1 MAKKSTQRDDV
12 EKELADLNQK
22 AGDLMEKSLCR
33 SSYRLFGEL
42 RQRAKSENSLV
53 YYVFGTFFQM
63 NLAQRLFQF
72 ETVRERAIELI
83 AIFENEE
90 QARKIE
96 PELSLEEYEGIR
108 YSMCACAYE
117 VLAEATGDLEGY
129 NSEGMQECLT
139 GGIEVCQRI
148 GKLSCIGCFRE
159 YACDIHR
166 AADDSELA
174 RYHCNQVLK
183 QAEDFS
189 DRGDRRWLATLK
201 LGSIDILEGQH
212 DIARQKMEKAY
223 ELSQSSGV
231 NDSLGARIS
240 TMLELHMLDL
250 LDGRPPD
257 PRFND
262 LLREMPARDECPE
275 YDYDVDCLAALH
287 HTLAGDWDEGE
298 KLLIDWSRLFKQ
310 SKATTRWL
318 ETGIRI
324 VASKR
329 LRGDLDSAKR
339 IAAPLEMAATKANDW
354 QSLRRLNQC
363 LDSLSPVTPI
373 GTVIRNSRVLNSRI
387 TETAKTS
394 TDETSTADRDPEQP
408 PTGYYEISKT
418 TPLYEWLEDYA
429 KRLQAS
435 RELPP
440 DQVDIEAFRGE
451 LLDSQDRDWSHPE
464 DIGRALYFM
473 CYLVTPESDY
483 RLIWTWANRLVS
495 SHQETGYLV
504 SLLARLGMSI
514 NAAER
519 FEQFSKIDFENFDE
533 DLPPAL
539 IESERL
545 DQLVRKSLQLDSAGV
560 NNNFRAGEIFE
571 YIDNLGESERCYA
584 RAFKLDR
591 KREDAALALARI
603 YTNSDRNSDA
613 HYVLDLCIREGGS
626 SSDLYFEAAM
636 RAHSLSMHE
645 LQVSYLRT
653 LLEKFPPVP
662 WAYYYMSIG
671 LLELKKPEEAIE
683 SIELEIEKFEG
694 SGVHIESI
702 LAEAN
707 ALLHR
712 IQQAEEAIE
721 RGLSCALCDTE
732 DLTNGG
738 IASAIERLW
747 RASKMLPSAGKLRGR
762 VEKRMLQAGIA
773 TEEYFAELREDQK
786 PKDLFLFHVSLLQPL
801 DEHWAEFEGCLPD
814 QTDWI
819 SYVAH
824 WGVLADDDEQAEQYA
839 IEMQSQCYSL
849 EPEVM
854 DVSQEEDPLHDR
866 PGVAFQG
873 FRTSGDEMSEEED
886 DFEDD
891 ENPF

>member
-22 AGDLMEKSLCR
+22 AGDLMEKSHCR

-96 PELSLEEYEGIR
+96 PELSLEEYEGIK

-212 DIARQKMEKAY
+212 DIARQKIEKAY
-223 ELSQSSGV
+223 ELSQSAGV
-231 NDSLGARIS
+231 NDSHGARIS

-250 LDGRPPD
+250 LDDRPPD
-257 PRFND
+257 PRFTA
-262 LLREMPARDECPE
+262 LLQKMPARDECPE

-287 HTLAGDWDEGE
+287 HTLAGEWDEGE

-329 LRGDLDSAKR
+329 LRGDLESAKR

-363 LDSLSPVTPI
+363 LDSHSPVTPI
-373 GTVIRNSRVLNSRI
+373 GTVIRNSRVLNSRS
-387 TETAKTS
+387 TETTKTS
-394 TDETSTADRDPEQP
+394 TDSRSMADSESEQP

-440 DQVDIEAFRGE
+440 DQVDIEAFRSE
-451 LLDSQDRDWSHPE
+451 LLDSQNRDWSHPE

-653 LLEKFPPVP
+653 LLEKFLPIP

-694 SGVHIESI
+694 NGVHIESI

-712 IQQAEEAIE
+712 TQQAEEAIE
-721 RGLSCALCDTE
+721 RGLSFALCDTE

-747 RASKMLPSAGKLRGR
+747 RASRLLPSAGKLRNR
-762 VEKRMLQAGIA
+762 LEKRMLKAGIA
-773 TEEYFAELREDQK
+773 TEEYFADLRADQK

-801 DEHWAEFEGCLPD
+801 DEHWVEFEGCLPD
-814 QTDWI
+814 QTDWG
-819 SYVAH
+819 SYIAH
-824 WGVLADDDEQAEQYA
+824 WGVLADDEEQAEQYA

-849 EPEVM
+849 EAEVM
-854 DVSQEEDPLHDR
+854 DVSQDEEPLHDR

-873 FRTSGDEMSEEED
+873 FRTSGDEMSGEED
-886 DFEDD
+886 DFDDD

>member
-1 MAKKSTQRDDV
+1 
-12 EKELADLNQK
+12 
-22 AGDLMEKSLCR
+22 
-33 SSYRLFGEL
+33 
-42 RQRAKSENSLV
+42 
-53 YYVFGTFFQM
+53 
-63 NLAQRLFQF
+63 
-72 ETVRERAIELI
+72 
-83 AIFENEE
+83 
-90 QARKIE
+90 
-96 PELSLEEYEGIR
+96 
-108 YSMCACAYE
+108 
-117 VLAEATGDLEGY
+117 
-129 NSEGMQECLT
+129 
-139 GGIEVCQRI
+139 
-148 GKLSCIGCFRE
+148 
-159 YACDIHR
+159 
-166 AADDSELA
+166 
-174 RYHCNQVLK
+174 
-183 QAEDFS
+183 
-189 DRGDRRWLATLK
+189 
-201 LGSIDILEGQH
+201 
-212 DIARQKMEKAY
+212 
-223 ELSQSSGV
+223 
-231 NDSLGARIS
+231 
-240 TMLELHMLDL
+240 
-250 LDGRPPD
+250 
-257 PRFND
+257 
-262 LLREMPARDECPE
+262 
-275 YDYDVDCLAALH
+275 
-287 HTLAGDWDEGE
+287 
-298 KLLIDWSRLFKQ
+298 
-310 SKATTRWL
+310 
-318 ETGIRI
+318 
-324 VASKR
+324 
-329 LRGDLDSAKR
+329 
-339 IAAPLEMAATKANDW
+339 
-354 QSLRRLNQC
+354 
-363 LDSLSPVTPI
+363 
-373 GTVIRNSRVLNSRI
+373 
-387 TETAKTS
+387 
-394 TDETSTADRDPEQP
+394 
-408 PTGYYEISKT
+408 
-418 TPLYEWLEDYA
+418 
-429 KRLQAS
+429 
-435 RELPP
+435 
-440 DQVDIEAFRGE
+440 
-451 LLDSQDRDWSHPE
+451 
-464 DIGRALYFM
+464 
-473 CYLVTPESDY
+473 
-483 RLIWTWANRLVS
+483 
-495 SHQETGYLV
+495 
-504 SLLARLGMSI
+504 
-514 NAAER
+514 
-519 FEQFSKIDFENFDE
+519 
-533 DLPPAL
+533 
-539 IESERL
+539 
-545 DQLVRKSLQLDSAGV
+545 LQLDSAGV

-786 PKDLFLFHVSLLQPL
+786 PKDLFLFHVSLLQTL

-814 QTDWI
+814 QTDWS

-873 FRTSGDEMSEEED
+873 FRTSGDEMSGEED
-886 DFEDD
+886 DFDDD

>member
-1 MAKKSTQRDDV
+1 
-12 EKELADLNQK
+12 
-22 AGDLMEKSLCR
+22 
-33 SSYRLFGEL
+33 
-42 RQRAKSENSLV
+42 
-53 YYVFGTFFQM
+53 
-63 NLAQRLFQF
+63 
-72 ETVRERAIELI
+72 
-83 AIFENEE
+83 
-90 QARKIE
+90 
-96 PELSLEEYEGIR
+96 
-108 YSMCACAYE
+108 
-117 VLAEATGDLEGY
+117 
-129 NSEGMQECLT
+129 
-139 GGIEVCQRI
+139 
-148 GKLSCIGCFRE
+148 
-159 YACDIHR
+159 
-166 AADDSELA
+166 
-174 RYHCNQVLK
+174 
-183 QAEDFS
+183 
-189 DRGDRRWLATLK
+189 
-201 LGSIDILEGQH
+201 
-212 DIARQKMEKAY
+212 
-223 ELSQSSGV
+223 
-231 NDSLGARIS
+231 
-240 TMLELHMLDL
+240 
-250 LDGRPPD
+250 
-257 PRFND
+257 
-262 LLREMPARDECPE
+262 
-275 YDYDVDCLAALH
+275 
-287 HTLAGDWDEGE
+287 
-298 KLLIDWSRLFKQ
+298 
-310 SKATTRWL
+310 
-318 ETGIRI
+318 
-324 VASKR
+324 
-329 LRGDLDSAKR
+329 
-339 IAAPLEMAATKANDW
+339 
-354 QSLRRLNQC
+354 
-363 LDSLSPVTPI
+363 
-373 GTVIRNSRVLNSRI
+373 
-387 TETAKTS
+387 
-394 TDETSTADRDPEQP
+394 
-408 PTGYYEISKT
+408 
-418 TPLYEWLEDYA
+418 LEDYA

-440 DQVDIEAFRGE
+440 DQVDIEAFRSE
-451 LLDSQDRDWSHPE
+451 LLDSQNRDWSHPE

-653 LLEKFPPVP
+653 LLEKFLPIP

-694 SGVHIESI
+694 NGVHIESI

-712 IQQAEEAIE
+712 TQQAEEAIE
-721 RGLSCALCDTE
+721 RGLSFALCDTE

-747 RASKMLPSAGKLRGR
+747 RASRLLPSAGKLRNR
-762 VEKRMLQAGIA
+762 LEKRMLKAGIA
-773 TEEYFAELREDQK
+773 TEEYFADLRADQK

-801 DEHWAEFEGCLPD
+801 DEHWVEFEGCLPD
-814 QTDWI
+814 QTDWG
-819 SYVAH
+819 SYIAH
-824 WGVLADDDEQAEQYA
+824 WGVLADDEEQAEQYA

-849 EPEVM
+849 EAEVM
-854 DVSQEEDPLHDR
+854 DVSQDEEPLHDR

-873 FRTSGDEMSEEED
+873 FRTSGDEMSGEED
-886 DFEDD
+886 DFDDD